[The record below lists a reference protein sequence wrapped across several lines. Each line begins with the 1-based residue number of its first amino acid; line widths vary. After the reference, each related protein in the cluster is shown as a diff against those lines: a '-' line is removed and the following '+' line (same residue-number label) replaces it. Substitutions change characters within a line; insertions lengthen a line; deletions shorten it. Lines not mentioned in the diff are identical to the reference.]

1 VLRLEVIKRSFDSHP
16 SATIEAQ
23 DVFVWRMAVVGTK
36 THLRKHARSCR
47 EGGSLEKFPCG
58 SFPSPNNAKAVMDK
72 PCSAWG
78 RSLFA
83 AEEKAATA
91 KLVERPWL

>member
-1 VLRLEVIKRSFDSHP
+1 LLNFTE
-16 SATIEAQ
+16 EAYG
-23 DVFVWRMAVVGTK
+23 DVWGMAVVEPK
-36 THLRKHARSCR
+36 RIRNHARSCR
-47 EGGSLEKFPCG
+47 EGGSLEKSSCG

-72 PCSAWG
+72 PCGAWG